1 MASERLH
8 ILITDGAGAKVAA
21 WDSRVRGLSLR
32 KDKHGPASATW
43 SVMSLPHEAFRY
55 YGELPGKKAT
65 VSACGRPVWVGRIED
80 VKLTDLGI
88 GVTAFGYQNALRD
101 TSYTQFWSSTSY
113 SAWEPWNN
121 VTNNRAPNLY
131 RFSTNDELSIAL
143 QRGDTYRAGGVDVG
157 STVFRVPNR
166 SSWYVSAV
174 SFNWE
179 ITLPTNWLFTI
190 QTRDEAYGSTAT
202 VTIATGNGA
211 TQTGT
216 ATPAITQNS
225 VLIFSIYNNTGA
237 NYTATGETGTQYAKV
252 TGIRVKGTSS
262 SSVYADEIVRS
273 LISSVIAE
281 NPSQINASFALVQSP
296 GLDLRDE
303 SYEDATPAD
312 ILDYLAALGDTQTP
326 PRVWEWGVTNDQ
338 ALYFRPRGTGR
349 SWYVDA
355 ATIDIERSLSSLAN
369 AVYAT
374 YQDSSGRTLRSST
387 STDAISIARNGFTKY
402 NALGTS
408 TTASGQA
415 TTHRDAALND
425 GKDPRPRTAIEVR
438 MLRSDSGS
446 RAYPWEADS
455 GDTVTIRNLPPTIS
469 ASVDRIR
476 SFVISEVEYDAE
488 TGIAKL
494 TPEDPVPSLDVITA
508 RYAAGMGFVVSPFT
522 AGKRT
527 NRR

>member
-1 MASERLH
+1 MQSDRLH

-80 VKLTDLGI
+80 VKLTDAGI
-88 GVTAFGYQNALRD
+88 DVTAFGYQNALRD
-101 TSYTQFWSSTSY
+101 LPFTQFWSSTRTDE
-113 SAWEPWNN
+113 WEVVQPTH
-121 VTNNRAPNLY
+121 VAGRSPDRYRLETQAGLY
-131 RFSTNDELSIAL
+131 LSL
-143 QRGDTYRAGGVDVG
+143 QRGDTYGAATDVG
-157 STVFRVPNR
+157 SLMYRIPNGTAR
-166 SSWYVSAV
+166 LVYTMAFDWAV
-174 SFNWE
+174 
-179 ITLPTNWLFTI
+179 TLPTNWQLVVETRTAAFGSAAPTTI
-190 QTRDEAYGSTAT
+190 
-202 VTIATGNGA
+202 VTGNGA
-211 TQTGT
+211 LQSGSSALTLT
-216 ATPAITQNS
+216 ANEVVIVS
-225 VLIFSIYNNTGA
+225 IFNNTGA
-237 NYTATGETGTQYAKV
+237 NYTAAGETGSQVARLQSV
-252 TGIRVKGTSS
+252 RIKGTTSAS
-262 SSVYADEIVRS
+262 LYADEIVREIVAQMS
-273 LISSVIAE
+273 GA
-281 NPSQINASFALVQSP
+281 NPTQLSGATAMIQSP

-303 SYEDATPAD
+303 NYLDLLPSD
-312 ILDYLAALGDTQTP
+312 ILNYLTELGDTATP

-338 ALYFRPRGTGR
+338 ALYFRPRGSGR

-355 ATIDIERSLSSLAN
+355 AELSVEQSLSNLIN
-369 AVYAT
+369 AAFAT
-374 YQDSSGRTLRSST
+374 YQEASGRTLRTSV
-387 STDAISIARNGFTKY
+387 STDPISIQRAGFQRRT
-402 NALGTS
+402 ALSTS

-438 MLRSDSGS
+438 VLRSDSGS

-476 SFVISEVEYDAE
+476 SFVISEVEYDAD